1 MQRSAYCLKKYCK
14 YITCYL
20 TVTTSQNILL
30 NCLLRFDMTWNC
42 NHFFGWRVAE
52 NFDIQIYLNIMCK
65 ENFQKSRELLQFSK
79 DKFFFTQPSHSPTQ
93 LISLQTF
100 LVNGVPIHTKMP
112 HCLIIVKNSI
122 EGLLWTSP
130 NLQKSERNS
139 YNKKSL
145 VEKAKLTER
154 LAGPKLASGIGTVL
168 ILNVFNKHSNVLIS
182 KGEPEANIL
191 RSLGNELFLNL

>member
-1 MQRSAYCLKKYCK
+1 MKLQP
-14 YITCYL
+14 
-20 TVTTSQNILL
+20 LL
-30 NCLLRFDMTWNC
+30 WMEGCR
-42 NHFFGWRVAE
+42 
-52 NFDIQIYLNIMCK
+52 
-65 ENFQKSRELLQFSK
+65 
-79 DKFFFTQPSHSPTQ
+79 KFSHSDLLKQCAQRIFRNRENWCNSLRENVSSLSQVTLTHSTQ

-100 LVNGVPIHTKMP
+100 LVNRVPIHTKMP
-112 HCLIIVKNSI
+112 RCLIIVKNSI

-154 LAGPKLASGIGTVL
+154 LAWPKLASGIGTVL